1 MTTIL
6 TLSYAGMRHAGW
18 RGPRWGGLW
27 DSARRRPPKVHTPTA
42 NDEDNGRALW
52 GINGLSN
59 GVPDKPNNLP
69 MAPLP
74 DLPLGTPTLPNIC
87 PPLPPLSPPNIE
99 VPAPPRTPTDPMSM
113 HLPLFEWGNMAMDPI
128 LPPDPAI
135 TCHPPTIP
143 IPALSD
149 ILLAVQASPL
159 PQNLIT
165 PVFDSG
171 ESNDTLLWPPII
183 PLAVQ
188 WPL

>member
-18 RGPRWGGLW
+18 RGPRWRGLW
-27 DSARRRPPKVHTPTA
+27 DSVRRRPPKVHTPTA
-42 NDEDNGRALW
+42 NDEDNGQALW

-59 GVPDKPNNLP
+59 DVPDSTCIPSLQC
-69 MAPLP
+69 L
-74 DLPLGTPTLPNIC
+74 
-87 PPLPPLSPPNIE
+87 PLPPLSPPNIE
-99 VPAPPRTPTDPMSM
+99 VLAPPRTPTDPISM